1 MEKKSEVKENSSI
14 IPSVSKPE
22 SPGGGVKVIQIDS
35 FFFFFIVP
43 TREVL
48 KANYVIA
55 LYKSRIHQTKTGY
68 VI

>member
-14 IPSVSKPE
+14 IPSVFKPE

-35 FFFFFIVP
+35 FFFIVP
-43 TREVL
+43 IREVL

-55 LYKSRIHQTKTGY
+55 LYKSRIHQTKTGC